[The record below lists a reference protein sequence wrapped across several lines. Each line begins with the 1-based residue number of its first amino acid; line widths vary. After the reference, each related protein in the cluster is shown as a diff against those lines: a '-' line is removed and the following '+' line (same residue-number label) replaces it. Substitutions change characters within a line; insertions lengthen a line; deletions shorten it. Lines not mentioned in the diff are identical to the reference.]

1 MEQNI
6 ILKNSNEIVSPLKSD
21 IPLSSVRFSKSWT
34 FWESYISK
42 SINLSYEE
50 ANKEIFKWSDI
61 ITFFQFWNKYPGNNI
76 KNIFFDGNNIKYFFN
91 ENYRINSMN
100 IFIDGIKPMWED
112 PKNKGGKCLQLEYK
126 IQKEKMDDFSI
137 AANYQWKKL
146 ALCTMGM
153 SIPGADYINGIRFI
167 DKTNFDKGNI
177 IMFRIEIWVGKNIKN
192 NILEELIDFLKKN
205 LGCEKIIIKKIES

>member
-177 IMFRIEIWVGKNIKN
+177 IMFRIEIWVEKNIKN

-205 LGCEKIIIKKIES
+205 LGCEKIIIKKIEI

>member
-21 IPLSSVRFSKSWT
+21 IPLSSVLFSKSWT

-177 IMFRIEIWVGKNIKN
+177 IMFRIEIWVEKNIKN

>member
-34 FWESYISK
+34 FWESYFSK

-50 ANKEIFKWSDI
+50 ANKEIFKWNDV

-177 IMFRIEIWVGKNIKN
+177 IMFRIEIWVEKNIKN

>member
-177 IMFRIEIWVGKNIKN
+177 IMFRIEIWVEKNIKN